1 MSNKSKTETTKQENK
16 LDPRMD
22 AALYGSLLPRA
33 QELLGQPAINSRM
46 RQGMDA
52 SYNYLNSPLYSSIF
66 NSLLG
71 QGMGIMN
78 QGVAGNPYTM
88 ARSNH
93 VRKGIM
99 PQSMQFSPNYAP
111 QQGQPTQTALQVPNL
126 INQEGMTE
134 EQKRQLAF
142 LWGQDQNA
150 RTG

>member
-22 AALYGSLLPRA
+22 AAIYGSLLPRA
-33 QELLGQPAINSRM
+33 QTLLGQDPINARM

-71 QGMGIMN
+71 QGMNIMN

-88 ARSNH
+88 ARSNN
-93 VRKGIM
+93 VRKGVM
-99 PQSMQFSPNYAP
+99 PQMFQPNYAP
-111 QQGQPTQTALQVPNL
+111 QQSQPQQTALQVPNL
-126 INQEGMTE
+126 INQDGMTD
-134 EQKRQLAF
+134 EQRRQLAF
-142 LWGQDQNA
+142 LWGQDQTA

>member
-16 LDPRMD
+16 LDPRMEG
-22 AALYGSLLPRA
+22 AIFNQLLPRA
-33 QELLGQPAINSRM
+33 QTLLGQDPINARM

-71 QGMGIMN
+71 QGMNIMN

-93 VRKGIM
+93 VRKGVM
-99 PQSMQFSPNYAP
+99 PQMFQPNYAP
-111 QQGQPTQTALQVPNL
+111 QQAQPQQTALQVPVL
-126 INQEGMTE
+126 LNQGGLDDE
-134 EQKRQLAF
+134 ERRQLAF

>member
-1 MSNKSKTETTKQENK
+1 MSNKTKTETTKQENK

-52 SYNYLNSPLYSSIF
+52 QYNYLNSPLYSSIF
-66 NSLLG
+66 NSMLG
-71 QGMGIMN
+71 QGMNMMN

-93 VRKGIM
+93 VRKGVM
-99 PQSMQFSPNYAP
+99 PQMFQPNYAP
-111 QQGQPTQTALQVPNL
+111 QQGQQPQQTALQVPNL
-126 INQEGMTE
+126 INQDGMTD
-134 EQKRQLAF
+134 EQRRQLAF